1 MEMSRRIMGA
11 LQSKSRAGSPTQAS
25 LLAVFASEWTFHPP
39 EFSLFGKEFYMLLEN
54 KIVIITGASSGIGR
68 ETARLFAEEGA
79 TVVAAARRKERLEE
93 LAKETAAYKGKVI
106 PYQLDVTVKEEIEA
120 MIDQVLL
127 EFGRLDVLYNNA
139 GIMDEMMP
147 IGELS
152 DDIFRQVM
160 EVNVYGPMC
169 AMRKA
174 VNVMLNQGGGII
186 INTASVAG
194 LQGTRA
200 GAAYTA
206 SKHAVVGMTKNTAFM
221 YGDKNIRCNAICPG
235 GVETE
240 VGVHIKNPSP
250 LGIAKATSGASAAK
264 TGQPIDIARVAL
276 FLASDLSGFVNGM
289 AIAADGG
296 WIAY

>member
-1 MEMSRRIMGA
+1 
-11 LQSKSRAGSPTQAS
+11 
-25 LLAVFASEWTFHPP
+25 
-39 EFSLFGKEFYMLLEN
+39 MLLEN
-54 KIVIITGASSGIGR
+54 KVAIITGASSGIGR

-79 TVVAAARRKERLEE
+79 TVIAAARRKERLEE
-93 LAKETAAYKGKVI
+93 LAKDTANLKGKII
-106 PYQLDVTVKEEIEA
+106 PYQLDVTSKEQVEA
-120 MIDQVLL
+120 MINHVVE
-127 EFGRLDVLYNNA
+127 EFGRLDILHNNA

-147 IGELS
+147 IGELT
-152 DDIFRQVM
+152 DDIYQSVM

-174 VNVMLNQGGGII
+174 VNVMLQQGGGVI

-194 LQGTRA
+194 LRGNRA

-206 SKHAVVGMTKNTAFM
+206 SKHAIIGMTKNTAFI

-240 VGVHIKNPSP
+240 VGVHIKNPSE
-250 LGIAKATSGASAAK
+250 LGMAKAMSGAQFAK
-264 TGQPIDIARVAL
+264 TGQPIDIAKVAL
-276 FLASDLSGFVNGM
+276 FLASDNSSFVNGV
-289 AIAADGG
+289 AVAADGG

>member
-1 MEMSRRIMGA
+1 
-11 LQSKSRAGSPTQAS
+11 
-25 LLAVFASEWTFHPP
+25 
-39 EFSLFGKEFYMLLEN
+39 MLLEN
-54 KIVIITGASSGIGR
+54 KVAIITGASSGIGR

-79 TVVAAARRKERLEE
+79 TVIAAARRKERLEE
-93 LAKETAAYKGKVI
+93 LAKDTANLKGKII
-106 PYQLDVTVKEEIEA
+106 PYQLDVTSKEQVEA
-120 MIDQVLL
+120 MINHVVE
-127 EFGRLDVLYNNA
+127 EFGRLDILHNNA

-147 IGELS
+147 IGELT
-152 DDIFRQVM
+152 DDIYQSVM

-174 VNVMLNQGGGII
+174 VNVMLQQGGGVI

-194 LQGTRA
+194 LRGNRA

-206 SKHAVVGMTKNTAFM
+206 SKHAIIGMTKNTAFM

-240 VGVHIKNPSP
+240 VGVHIKNPSE
-250 LGIAKATSGASAAK
+250 LGMAKAMSGAQFAK
-264 TGQPIDIARVAL
+264 TGQPIDIAKVAL
-276 FLASDLSGFVNGM
+276 FLASDNSSFVNGV
-289 AIAADGG
+289 AVAADGG

>member
-1 MEMSRRIMGA
+1 
-11 LQSKSRAGSPTQAS
+11 
-25 LLAVFASEWTFHPP
+25 
-39 EFSLFGKEFYMLLEN
+39 MLLEN
-54 KIVIITGASSGIGR
+54 KVAIITGASSGIGR

-79 TVVAAARRKERLEE
+79 TVIAAARRKERLEE
-93 LAKETAAYKGKVI
+93 LAKDTANLKGKII
-106 PYQLDVTVKEEIEA
+106 PYQLDVTDKEQVEA
-120 MIDQVLL
+120 MIDHVVE
-127 EFGRLDVLYNNA
+127 EFGRLDILHNNA

-147 IGELS
+147 IGELT
-152 DDIFRQVM
+152 DDIYQSVM

-174 VNVMLNQGGGII
+174 VNVMLQQGGGVI

-194 LQGTRA
+194 LRGNRA

-206 SKHAVVGMTKNTAFM
+206 SKHAIIGMTKNTAFM

-240 VGVHIKNPSP
+240 VGVHIKNPSE
-250 LGIAKATSGASAAK
+250 LGMAKAMSGAQFAK
-264 TGQPIDIARVAL
+264 TGQPIDIAKVAL
-276 FLASDLSGFVNGM
+276 FLASDNSSFVNGV
-289 AIAADGG
+289 AVAADGG

>member
-1 MEMSRRIMGA
+1 
-11 LQSKSRAGSPTQAS
+11 
-25 LLAVFASEWTFHPP
+25 
-39 EFSLFGKEFYMLLEN
+39 MLLEN
-54 KIVIITGASSGIGR
+54 KVAIITGASSGIGR

-79 TVVAAARRKERLEE
+79 TVIAAARRKERLEE
-93 LAKETAAYKGKVI
+93 LAKDTANLKGKII
-106 PYQLDVTVKEEIEA
+106 PYQLDVTSKEQVEA
-120 MIDQVLL
+120 MINHVVE
-127 EFGRLDVLYNNA
+127 EFGRLDILHNNA

-147 IGELS
+147 IGELT
-152 DDIFRQVM
+152 DDIYQSVM

-174 VNVMLNQGGGII
+174 VNVMLQQGGGVI

-194 LQGTRA
+194 LRGNRA

-206 SKHAVVGMTKNTAFM
+206 SKHAIIGMTKNTAFM

-240 VGVHIKNPSP
+240 VGVHIKNPSE
-250 LGIAKATSGASAAK
+250 LGMAKAMSCAQFAK
-264 TGQPIDIARVAL
+264 TAQPIDIAKVAL
-276 FLASDLSGFVNGM
+276 FLASDNSSFVNGV
-289 AIAADGG
+289 AVAADGG

>member
-1 MEMSRRIMGA
+1 
-11 LQSKSRAGSPTQAS
+11 
-25 LLAVFASEWTFHPP
+25 
-39 EFSLFGKEFYMLLEN
+39 MLLEN
-54 KIVIITGASSGIGR
+54 KVAIITGASSGIGR

-79 TVVAAARRKERLEE
+79 TVIAAARRKERLEE
-93 LAKETAAYKGKVI
+93 LAKETANLKGKII
-106 PYQLDVTVKEEIEA
+106 PYQLDVTSKEQVEA
-120 MIDQVLL
+120 MINHVVE
-127 EFGRLDVLYNNA
+127 EFGRLDILHNNA

-147 IGELS
+147 IGELT
-152 DDIFRQVM
+152 DDIYQSVM

-174 VNVMLNQGGGII
+174 VNVMLQQGGGVI

-194 LQGTRA
+194 LRGNRA

-206 SKHAVVGMTKNTAFM
+206 CKHAIIGMTKNTAFM

-240 VGVHIKNPSP
+240 VGVHIKNPSE
-250 LGIAKATSGASAAK
+250 LGMAKAMSCAQFAK
-264 TGQPIDIARVAL
+264 TGQPIDIAKVAL
-276 FLASDLSGFVNGM
+276 FLASDNSSFVNGV
-289 AIAADGG
+289 AVAADGG

>member
-1 MEMSRRIMGA
+1 
-11 LQSKSRAGSPTQAS
+11 
-25 LLAVFASEWTFHPP
+25 
-39 EFSLFGKEFYMLLEN
+39 MLLEN
-54 KIVIITGASSGIGR
+54 KVAIITGASSGIGR

-79 TVVAAARRKERLEE
+79 TVIAAARRKERLEE
-93 LAKETAAYKGKVI
+93 LAKDTANLKGKII
-106 PYQLDVTVKEEIEA
+106 PYQLDVTDKEQVEA
-120 MIDQVLL
+120 MIDHVVE
-127 EFGRLDVLYNNA
+127 EFGRLDILHNNA

-147 IGELS
+147 IGELT
-152 DDIFRQVM
+152 DDIYQSVM

-174 VNVMLNQGGGII
+174 VNVMLQQGGGVI

-194 LQGTRA
+194 LRGNRA

-206 SKHAVVGMTKNTAFM
+206 SKHAIIGMTKNTAFM

-240 VGVHIKNPSP
+240 VGVHIKNPSE
-250 LGIAKATSGASAAK
+250 LGMAKAMSGAQFAK
-264 TGQPIDIARVAL
+264 TGQPIDIANVAL
-276 FLASDLSGFVNGM
+276 FLASDHSSFVNGV
-289 AIAADGG
+289 AVAADGG

>member
-1 MEMSRRIMGA
+1 
-11 LQSKSRAGSPTQAS
+11 
-25 LLAVFASEWTFHPP
+25 
-39 EFSLFGKEFYMLLEN
+39 MLLEN
-54 KIVIITGASSGIGR
+54 KVAIITGASSGIGR

-79 TVVAAARRKERLEE
+79 TVIAAARRKERLEE
-93 LAKETAAYKGKVI
+93 LAKDTANLKGKII
-106 PYQLDVTVKEEIEA
+106 PYQLDVTDKEQVEA
-120 MIDQVLL
+120 MIDHVVE
-127 EFGRLDVLYNNA
+127 EFGRLDILHNNA

-147 IGELS
+147 IGELT
-152 DDIFRQVM
+152 DDIYQSVM

-174 VNVMLNQGGGII
+174 VNVMLQQGGGVI

-194 LQGTRA
+194 LRGNRA

-206 SKHAVVGMTKNTAFM
+206 SKHAIIGMTKNTAFM

-240 VGVHIKNPSP
+240 VGVHIKNPSE
-250 LGIAKATSGASAAK
+250 LGMAKAMSCAQFAK
-264 TGQPIDIARVAL
+264 TGQPIDIAKVAL
-276 FLASDLSGFVNGM
+276 FLASDNSSFVNGV
-289 AIAADGG
+289 AVAADGG

>member
-1 MEMSRRIMGA
+1 
-11 LQSKSRAGSPTQAS
+11 
-25 LLAVFASEWTFHPP
+25 
-39 EFSLFGKEFYMLLEN
+39 MLLEN
-54 KIVIITGASSGIGR
+54 KVAIITGASSGIGR

-79 TVVAAARRKERLEE
+79 TVIAAARRKERLEE
-93 LAKETAAYKGKVI
+93 LAKDTANLKGKII
-106 PYQLDVTVKEEIEA
+106 PYQLDVTSKKQVEA
-120 MIDQVLL
+120 MINHVVE
-127 EFGRLDVLYNNA
+127 EFGRLDILHNNA

-147 IGELS
+147 IGELT
-152 DDIFRQVM
+152 DDIYQSVM

-174 VNVMLNQGGGII
+174 VNVMLQQGGGVI

-194 LQGTRA
+194 LRGNRA

-206 SKHAVVGMTKNTAFM
+206 SKHAIIGMTKNTAFM

-240 VGVHIKNPSP
+240 VGVHIKNPSE
-250 LGIAKATSGASAAK
+250 LGMAKAMSCAQFAK
-264 TGQPIDIARVAL
+264 TGQPIDIAKVAL
-276 FLASDLSGFVNGM
+276 FLASDNSSFVNGV
-289 AIAADGG
+289 AVAADGG

>member
-1 MEMSRRIMGA
+1 
-11 LQSKSRAGSPTQAS
+11 
-25 LLAVFASEWTFHPP
+25 
-39 EFSLFGKEFYMLLEN
+39 MLLEN
-54 KIVIITGASSGIGR
+54 KVAIITGASSGIGR

-79 TVVAAARRKERLEE
+79 TVIAAARRKERLEE
-93 LAKETAAYKGKVI
+93 LAKDTANLKGKII
-106 PYQLDVTVKEEIEA
+106 PYQLDVTSKEQVET
-120 MIDQVLL
+120 MINHVVE
-127 EFGRLDVLYNNA
+127 EFGRLDILHNNA

-147 IGELS
+147 IGELT
-152 DDIFRQVM
+152 DDIYQSVM

-174 VNVMLNQGGGII
+174 VNVMLQQGGGVI

-194 LQGTRA
+194 LRGNRA

-206 SKHAVVGMTKNTAFM
+206 SKHAIIGMTKNTAFM

-240 VGVHIKNPSP
+240 VGVHIKNPSE
-250 LGIAKATSGASAAK
+250 LGMAKAMSCAQFAK
-264 TGQPIDIARVAL
+264 TGQPIDIAKVAL
-276 FLASDLSGFVNGM
+276 FLASDNSSFVNGV
-289 AIAADGG
+289 AVAADGG

>member
-1 MEMSRRIMGA
+1 
-11 LQSKSRAGSPTQAS
+11 
-25 LLAVFASEWTFHPP
+25 
-39 EFSLFGKEFYMLLEN
+39 MLLEN
-54 KIVIITGASSGIGR
+54 KVAIITGASSGIGR

-79 TVVAAARRKERLEE
+79 TVIAAARRKERLEE
-93 LAKETAAYKGKVI
+93 LAKDTANLKGKII
-106 PYQLDVTVKEEIEA
+106 PYQLDVTSKEQVEA
-120 MIDQVLL
+120 MINHVVE
-127 EFGRLDVLYNNA
+127 EFSRLDILYNNA

-147 IGELS
+147 IGELT
-152 DDIFRQVM
+152 DDIYQSVM

-174 VNVMLNQGGGII
+174 VNVMLQQGGGVI

-194 LQGTRA
+194 LRGNRA

-206 SKHAVVGMTKNTAFM
+206 SKHAIIGMTKNTAFM

-240 VGVHIKNPSP
+240 VGVHIKNPSE
-250 LGIAKATSGASAAK
+250 LGMAKAMSCAQFAK
-264 TGQPIDIARVAL
+264 TGQPIDIAKVAL
-276 FLASDLSGFVNGM
+276 FLASDNSSFVNGV
-289 AIAADGG
+289 AVAADGG

>member
-1 MEMSRRIMGA
+1 
-11 LQSKSRAGSPTQAS
+11 
-25 LLAVFASEWTFHPP
+25 
-39 EFSLFGKEFYMLLEN
+39 MLLEN
-54 KIVIITGASSGIGR
+54 KVAIITGASSGIGR

-79 TVVAAARRKERLEE
+79 TVIAAARRKERLEE
-93 LAKETAAYKGKVI
+93 LAKDTANLKGKII
-106 PYQLDVTVKEEIEA
+106 PYQLNVTDKEQVEA
-120 MIDQVLL
+120 MINHVVE
-127 EFGRLDVLYNNA
+127 EFGRLDILHNNA

-147 IGELS
+147 IGELT
-152 DDIFRQVM
+152 DDIYQSVM

-174 VNVMLNQGGGII
+174 VNVMLQQGGGVI

-194 LQGTRA
+194 LRGNRA

-206 SKHAVVGMTKNTAFM
+206 SKHAIIGMTKNTAFM

-240 VGVHIKNPSP
+240 VGVHIKNPSE
-250 LGIAKATSGASAAK
+250 LGMAKAMSCAQFAK
-264 TGQPIDIARVAL
+264 TGQPIDIAKVAL
-276 FLASDLSGFVNGM
+276 FLASDNSSFVNGV
-289 AIAADGG
+289 AVAADGG

>member
-1 MEMSRRIMGA
+1 
-11 LQSKSRAGSPTQAS
+11 
-25 LLAVFASEWTFHPP
+25 
-39 EFSLFGKEFYMLLEN
+39 MLLEN
-54 KIVIITGASSGIGR
+54 KVAIITGASSGIGR

-79 TVVAAARRKERLEE
+79 TVIAAARRKERLEE
-93 LAKETAAYKGKVI
+93 LAKDTANLKGKII
-106 PYQLDVTVKEEIEA
+106 PYQLDVTSKEQVET
-120 MIDQVLL
+120 MINHVVE
-127 EFGRLDVLYNNA
+127 EFGRLDILHNNA

-147 IGELS
+147 IGELT
-152 DDIFRQVM
+152 DDIYQSVM

-174 VNVMLNQGGGII
+174 VNVMLQQGGGVI

-194 LQGTRA
+194 LRGNRA

-206 SKHAVVGMTKNTAFM
+206 SKHAIIGMTKNTAFM

-240 VGVHIKNPSP
+240 VGVHIKNPSE
-250 LGIAKATSGASAAK
+250 LGMAKAMSGAQFAK
-264 TGQPIDIARVAL
+264 TGQPIDIAKVAL
-276 FLASDLSGFVNGM
+276 FLASDNSSFVNGV
-289 AIAADGG
+289 AVAADGG

>member
-1 MEMSRRIMGA
+1 
-11 LQSKSRAGSPTQAS
+11 
-25 LLAVFASEWTFHPP
+25 
-39 EFSLFGKEFYMLLEN
+39 MLLEN
-54 KIVIITGASSGIGR
+54 KVAIITGASSGIGR

-79 TVVAAARRKERLEE
+79 TVIAAARRKERLEE
-93 LAKETAAYKGKVI
+93 LAKDTANLKGKII
-106 PYQLDVTVKEEIEA
+106 PYQLDVTSKEQVEA
-120 MIDQVLL
+120 MINHVVE
-127 EFGRLDVLYNNA
+127 EFSRLDILHNNA

-147 IGELS
+147 IGELT
-152 DDIFRQVM
+152 DDIYQSVM

-174 VNVMLNQGGGII
+174 VNVMLQQGGGVI

-194 LQGTRA
+194 LRGNRA

-206 SKHAVVGMTKNTAFM
+206 SKHAIIGMTKNTAFM

-240 VGVHIKNPSP
+240 VGVHIKNPSE
-250 LGIAKATSGASAAK
+250 LGMAKAMSGAQFAK
-264 TGQPIDIARVAL
+264 TGQPIDIAKVAL
-276 FLASDLSGFVNGM
+276 FLASDNSSFVNGV
-289 AIAADGG
+289 AVAADGG